1 MPYTLNY
8 LIYVIMMLI
17 YKWYNYL
24 NILVARIFT
33 PRKLLSVISLFN
45 IAAKSKEKKSV
56 LFVAIEMSTLV
67 HKEFLKSR
75 VIKSTNDIYLTK
87 KKEKIDKCVFYS
99 LNVIRI
105 KSAIDIHHSIFK
117 RQHKRFP

>member
-1 MPYTLNY
+1 MPNIFIPFIIDTFEIFDLTQQHEREKPYTLNY

-33 PRKLLSVISLFN
+33 PRKLLSNISLFN
-45 IAAKSKEKKSV
+45 IAAKSKEKKNV

-87 KKEKIDKCVFYS
+87 RRKK
-99 LNVIRI
+99 
-105 KSAIDIHHSIFK
+105 SINAFSI
-117 RQHKRFP
+117 P